1 MSDSWIQT
9 HGGRQFWPLAPRA
22 DDIAIADIAHSL
34 SLLCRFNGHC
44 REFYSVAEHSLRVS
58 RICAPEHALWGLLH
72 DAAEA
77 YFGDIPRPVKAQFP
91 AVADM
96 EERLLR
102 AVAEH
107 FALPWPPP
115 AAVRAADEALLA
127 TEARDLMGTPPADWR
142 LAAVPLPERIAP
154 LAPAAAEL
162 AFLARFHELK
172 GREPADP
179 RP

>member
-1 MSDSWIQT
+1 VAEGWIQT

-22 DDIAIADIAHSL
+22 DDIDIGDIAHSL

-58 RICAPEHALWGLLH
+58 RLCAPEQALWGLLH

-102 AVAEH
+102 AVAER

-115 AAVRAADEALLA
+115 AAVREADERLLA
-127 TEARDLMGTPPADWR
+127 TEARDLMGAPPADWR
-142 LAAVPLPERIAP
+142 LVAAP
-154 LAPAAAEL
+154 LAERIVPLAPRAAEA
-162 AFLARFHELK
+162 AFLARFHDLK
-172 GREPADP
+172 GRGSADS

>member
-1 MSDSWIQT
+1 MADGWIQT

-22 DDIAIADIAHSL
+22 VDIDIADIAHSL

-44 REFYSVAEHSLRVS
+44 RAFYSVAEHSLRVS
-58 RICAPEHALWGLLH
+58 RICPPEHALWGLLH

-91 AVADM
+91 AVAAM

-102 AVAEH
+102 AAAER
-107 FALPWPPP
+107 FALPWPLP
-115 AAVRAADEALLA
+115 AAVRAADERLLA
-127 TEARDLMGTPPADWR
+127 TEARDLMGAPPADWR
-142 LAAVPLPERIAP
+142 LEACPLAERIEP
-154 LAPAAAEL
+154 LAPVAAET

-172 GREPADP
+172 GRELAGP